1 MLLLSC
7 EANNLRSIVVD
18 YLETSP
24 SFKAAGVAY
33 VYCDYK
39 QKLKQTAE
47 NLTWSLAYQLAEQ
60 CASFPQEVR
69 TIYENCTK
77 KGRSPAL
84 GDLESVLLSVSQT
97 FPNTFIIVDALD
109 ECSELDDADGGE
121 GLKFLS
127 ILQRLGSSVRLFI
140 TSRPHEHIQKKFK
153 GASQVDILPTRSDIE
168 TFVEFR
174 INENPEF
181 ARRVNK
187 GRNNLKGDIT
197 GKILSNYNG
206 VYVFAYLLQRLSLS
220 C

>member
-1 MLLLSC
+1 M
-7 EANNLRSIVVD
+7 D

-24 SFKAAGVAY
+24 SFKAAGTAY
-33 VYCDYK
+33 IYCDYK

-47 NLTWSLAYQLAEQ
+47 NLTWSLAYQLAGQ

-77 KGRSPAL
+77 KGKSPAL
-84 GDLESVLLSVSQT
+84 ADFESVLLSVSQA
-97 FPNTFIIVDALD
+97 FPKTFIIVDALD

-121 GLKFLS
+121 SLKFLS
-127 ILQRLGSSVRLFI
+127 LLQRLGSSVRLLI
-140 TSRPHEHIQKKFK
+140 TSRPHEHIRKMFK
-153 GASQVDILPTRSDIE
+153 EASRVDILPTRSDIE

-174 INENPEF
+174 INKNPKF
-181 ARRVNK
+181 AGRVNK
-187 GRNNLKGDIT
+187 GRNNLKADVI

-206 VYVFAYLLQRLSLS
+206 VYVVAYPLQRSSLF